1 MLYYYIRM
9 EPLQRLS
16 LMYTNINLLF
26 VFLFHWM
33 PVGLHDIIRAS
44 SLLVLVMV
52 STIWF
57 SGDLF
62 GIYVDLY
69 NSFGAMMDVSSTTK
83 ALTVF
88 CFDMLQHVAP
98 VLYLGLPH
106 SPTSLVFAYGLIL
119 TWYLSVKE
127 KIGKIYVPTIFSD
140 RSIAFGGLFVVLFFV
155 WTLVR

>member
-1 MLYYYIRM
+1 M

-16 LMYTNINLLF
+16 LMYTNVNLLF

-33 PVGLHDIIRAS
+33 PTWFQDIIRAS
-44 SLLVLVMV
+44 SLLVLLMV
-52 STIWF
+52 STVWF

-62 GIYVDLY
+62 GVYVDLY
-69 NSFGAMMDVSSTTK
+69 NSFHAMLDVSPVTK
-83 ALTVF
+83 AVTVF

-119 TWYLSVKE
+119 TWYLAVKE
-127 KIGKIYVPTIFSD
+127 KIGQIYVPGAFSD
-140 RSIAFGGLFVVLFFV
+140 RAIAFGGFFVVLFFV
-155 WTLVR
+155 WVLLSGKPLY